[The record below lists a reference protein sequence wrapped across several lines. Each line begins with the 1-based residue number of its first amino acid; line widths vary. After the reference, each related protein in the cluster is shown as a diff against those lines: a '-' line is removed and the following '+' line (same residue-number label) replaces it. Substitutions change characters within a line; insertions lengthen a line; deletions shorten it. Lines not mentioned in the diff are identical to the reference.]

1 MQRWTA
7 ALATMALLTACG
19 AASARA
25 QTNMDH
31 ITSDQFA
38 ARGKALL
45 ADAAKSPEGLAL
57 AILQKSPNHYAE
69 LVARVKTGGAEVH
82 ADWDDVF
89 IFMDG
94 EASEIIGGT
103 VIDPK
108 DTGNGETRG
117 AKVTGGKATPI
128 HKGDVLQIPAKTPHQ
143 MIVPAGKTVTYYVV
157 KVQVAK

>member
-1 MQRWTA
+1 MRQLVPVLA
-7 ALATMALLTACG
+7 AIAGLTACG
-19 AASARA
+19 AASAPA
-25 QTNMDH
+25 QANPDH
-31 ITSDQFA
+31 ITSEQFA

-45 ADAAKSPEGLAL
+45 ADAAKSPDGLAL

-69 LVARVKTGGAEVH
+69 LVSRVKTGGAEVH

-94 EASEIIGGT
+94 EASEVIGGT

-117 AKVTGGKATPI
+117 ARVTGGKATPI
-128 HKGDVLQIPAKTPHQ
+128 HKGDVLQIAAKTPHQ
-143 MIVPAGKTVTYYVV
+143 MIIPPGKTVTYYVV
-157 KVQVAK
+157 KVQIPK